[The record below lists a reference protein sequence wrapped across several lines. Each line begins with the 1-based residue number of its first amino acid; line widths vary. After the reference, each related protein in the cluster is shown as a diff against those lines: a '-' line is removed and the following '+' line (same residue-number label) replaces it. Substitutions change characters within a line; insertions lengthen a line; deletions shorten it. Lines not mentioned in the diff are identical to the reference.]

1 MQERINMIRT
11 ATEADISEL
20 MSIYSAAILNTTA
33 MFDAESKH
41 TGGTAGIKFGKKL
54 SLHAYQII
62 YDRG

>member
-33 MFDAESKH
+33 MFDAESKDLEERR
-41 TGGTAGIKFGKKL
+41 ALNLEK
-54 SLHAYQII
+54 S
-62 YDRG
+62 